1 MICENC
7 GSDMIESVTEC
18 NVYVCE
24 YCQSVTDVFDDN
36 EWLQSDYQYI
46 DGLFDAVEDDNF
58 LLTGREVC

>member
-1 MICENC
+1 MICDNC
-7 GSDMIESVTEC
+7 GSDMLESVTEY

-24 YCQSVTDVFDDN
+24 SCQNVTDVFDEN